1 MKTMQLN
8 DIVKYSRPEA
18 GEEDIRFIL
27 REINGDRV
35 LVELIGDMPIH
46 PLETIPIEEV
56 CAADDMVA
64 A

>member
-1 MKTMQLN
+1 MKIMGLN
-8 DIVKYSRPEA
+8 NILKYSSQEA
-18 GEEDIRFIL
+18 SEEDIRFIL

-35 LVELIGDMPIH
+35 LVELIGDMAIH
-46 PLETIPIEEV
+46 RLETIPIEEV